1 MTAVEAG
8 ASTSKYRTLSF
19 IVGLAFLSTFLACSG
34 SSRPRLPTLPW
45 SLFHRPSRFLL
56 SPSSHSHRLPRNH
69 EYKFKIGSAAL
80 RPDGVLKD
88 VLTIN
93 GMFPAPTIEVM
104 AGDTVSIEVTNGLE
118 EGTSLHW
125 HGLRIAS
132 QWDGAPG
139 VSQVRLS
146 LRRSMVLVLI

>member
-1 MTAVEAG
+1 MTVVEGG
-8 ASTSKYRTLSF
+8 ASSSKYRTLSF
-19 IVGLAFLSTFLACSG
+19 IVALVFLSTFLSYSNSFC
-34 SSRPRLPTLPW
+34 PRLPTLPW

-56 SPSSHSHRLPRNH
+56 SPSSHSHRLPRH
-69 EYKFKIGSAAL
+69 HDYKFKIGSAAL
-80 RPDGVLKD
+80 RPDGVLKA

-93 GMFPAPTIEVM
+93 GLFPAPTIEVM
-104 AGDTVSIEVTNGLE
+104 AGDTLSIEVTNGLE

-146 LRRSMVLVLI
+146 LLQ